1 MEAPECTACR
11 IRMEP
16 GFMLDHGDANYRAVG
31 EWVEGMPERSFWSGL
46 KVAGRERIPV
56 VTYRC
61 RNCGILQSY
70 ALTD

>member
-1 MEAPECTACR
+1 
-11 IRMEP
+11 
-16 GFMLDHGDANYRAVG
+16 MLDHGDANYRAVG